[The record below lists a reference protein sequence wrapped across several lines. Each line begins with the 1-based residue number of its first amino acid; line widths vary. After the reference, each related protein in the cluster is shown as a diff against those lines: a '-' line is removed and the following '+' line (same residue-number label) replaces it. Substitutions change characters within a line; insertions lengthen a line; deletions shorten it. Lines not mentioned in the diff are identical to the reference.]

1 MKHFIRGAA
10 LCLVVGHGIAMAQEN
25 GAATYPD
32 VAPIFAERCVMCHN
46 GPAAPLGL
54 ALDSLDGV
62 LTGSSNGPVVVA
74 GDPAG
79 SELIGRIKGTSQPRM
94 PMTGPPFLSDDEIA
108 LIERWVAG
116 GMAEGGVEAGEAPG
130 VAQED
135 TPEDAQGNASGDA
148 EKPAPA
154 PPPAKP
160 ALPAPGDAVT
170 YADVAPIIAQRCAKC
185 HTESGGLMGFAPE
198 GYILTSYESTLSAG
212 DRVRVVPGQPDASM
226 LVRRIRGQS
235 FPRMP
240 FDGPPYLSAEEI
252 RVIEDWIAQGARDS
266 QGQEAAVPV
275 GAKVRLEGILGP
287 GWRLDGLPLIVTR
300 QTRLDKSPRPGD
312 FVEMR
317 GRLDRNGNIRVDRL
331 RPR

>member
-1 MKHFIRGAA
+1 MKQLIRSAA
-10 LCLVVGHGIAMAQEN
+10 LCLVFGHGIAVAQED
-25 GAATYPD
+25 GEVTYD
-32 VAPIFAERCVMCHN
+32 DLAPIFAERCVMCHN

-62 LTGSSNGPVVVA
+62 MKGSTNGSVVVA

-79 SELIGRIKGTSQPRM
+79 SELIRRIRGTSQPRM

-108 LIERWVAG
+108 LIEQWVAG
-116 GMAEGGVEAGEAPG
+116 GMPG
-130 VAQED
+130 
-135 TPEDAQGNASGDA
+135 GDA
-148 EKPAPA
+148 GAEETPGDADEPASAPA
-154 PPPAKP
+154 PIQPV
-160 ALPAPGDAVT
+160 LPAPGEPVT

-185 HTESGGLMGFAPE
+185 HTASGGQMGPAPE
-198 GYILTSYESTLSAG
+198 GYILTSHESALAAG

-226 LVRRIRGQS
+226 MVRRIRGQS

-252 RVIEDWIAQGARDS
+252 RVIEDWIAQGAPNAE
-266 QGQEAAVPV
+266 GQPASVPV
-275 GAKVRLEGILGP
+275 GAKVRLEGMLQP

-300 QTRLDKSPRPGD
+300 QTRLDKSPHPGD
-312 FVEMR
+312 YVEVR